1 MSVQAKAVA
10 RQGPGQLSLMQII
23 LASSAGTVIEWYD
36 FYIYASLAVFFGAL
50 FFPKENP
57 TAQLLSTLAVWGT
70 GFMVRPFGAVV
81 FGRIGDLIGRKYAFL
96 ITLSTMGIAT
106 TLTGI
111 IPTYA
116 SIGILAPILLVL
128 FRLIQGLALGGEY
141 GGAATYIAEHAPDA
155 RRGYYTAWIQTTA
168 TVGLM
173 VSLLVVLLC
182 RVWLGDTAFRAW
194 GWRLPFLFSALLLL
208 LAIYIRLRL
217 AEAPLFAKLKDM
229 GKSSKSPLRESL
241 GTGKNWRMI
250 LLALLGATSGQAT
263 VWYTGQFYA
272 LLFLQTQVFP
282 KTDFISPPVIV
293 AIALALAT
301 PLFLVFGGLSDR
313 IGRKKVIMA
322 GLLLAATTYFPIYHG
337 MKANPGNWPVLIVLV
352 FFQVVWVTM
361 VYGPI
366 AAFLV
371 EYFPARIRY
380 TSMSVPYHMGNGW
393 FGGLTPLIAASL
405 AAATH
410 NIYAGLWWPI
420 ATALLSFVVGG
431 LFLPETNKTRI
442 WDEVGGEQLA
452 GALAGGGGE

>member
-1 MSVQAKAVA
+1 MSAQAPAIASGGTK
-10 RQGPGQLSLMQII
+10 PMSLMQII

-36 FYIYASLAVFFGAL
+36 FYIYASLAVFFGSL
-50 FFPKENP
+50 FFPKANP
-57 TAQLLSTLAVWGT
+57 TAGFLLSLATWGT

-81 FGRIGDLIGRKYAFL
+81 FGRVGDLVGRKYAFL
-96 ITLSTMGIAT
+96 LTLSVMGVAT
-106 TLTGI
+106 TLTGLV
-111 IPTYA
+111 PTYA
-116 SIGILAPILLVL
+116 AIGVLAPVLLVL

-173 VSLLVVLLC
+173 LALLVVLLC
-182 RVWLGDTAFRAW
+182 RLWLGDETFKAW
-194 GWRLPFLFSALLLL
+194 GWRLPFLFSSLLLI
-208 LAIYIRLRL
+208 LAMYIRMRL
-217 AEAPLFAKLKDM
+217 NEAPLFARLKDL
-229 GKSSKSPLRESL
+229 GKSSLHPLKESL
-241 GTGKNWRMI
+241 GSGKNWKMI
-250 LLALLGATSGQAT
+250 LLALIGATSGQAT

-282 KTDFISPPVIV
+282 KTDFVGPSVTV

-322 GLLLAATTYFPIYHG
+322 GLLLAAVTYLPIYHA
-337 MKANPGNWPVLIVLV
+337 MKANAGNMPVLVLLV
-352 FFQVVWVTM
+352 FIQVVYVTL

-393 FGGLTPLIAASL
+393 FGGLTPVIAASISV
-405 AAATH
+405 ATH

-420 ATALLSFVVGG
+420 GTALLSFVVGG

-442 WDEVGGEQLA
+442 WDEVGGEAVPA
-452 GALAGGGGE
+452 GALAGGN